1 MFEMAESLDLV
12 RNAEVG
18 VDGGNNKDKMELLLA
33 IQELVD
39 NTETRHRASFD
50 SILSTRN
57 NSVDTNDILLEDI
70 NKITRR
76 RREFVRDAE
85 GKKLSIYVEVAEQQS
100 RKSFLVSLPI
110 IGQHKYRQKRCKSCV
125 RDKMEKI
132 TQCLCFDCHENTCC
146 TIL

>member
-1 MFEMAESLDLV
+1 MADNTILV
-12 RNAEVG
+12 KNADVI
-18 VDGGNNKDKMELLLA
+18 DGNKDKMELLLA

-39 NTETRHRASFD
+39 NTETTHRASFD

-57 NSVDTNDILLEDI
+57 NSVDTNDILYEDGK
-70 NKITRR
+70 KITKR
-76 RREFVRDAE
+76 RREFVRDSE

-110 IGQHKYRQKRCKSCV
+110 IGQQKYRQKRCKSCV

-132 TQCLCFDCHENTCC
+132 TQCRCFDCHGNTCC
-146 TIL
+146 TII